1 MPTAM
6 TFNSLKSDMVAYL
19 ERGSSV
25 DTTVYDQLPKLI
37 NNAERRIA
45 REAKVLGFKVPV
57 TGTLQAGQS
66 VVEKPERWRST
77 VSINFGTGAG
87 NETRNPLFARS
98 YEYCRSYW
106 PNDSQTGVPKFYA
119 DYDYSHWLVA
129 PTPDADYPFE
139 VVFHQ
144 LPQLLDDGNQTN
156 WITQYAPDVLLYAA
170 LLEATPFLKN
180 DERIPVWEGMYSRAL
195 AALNAEDQT
204 RVVDQSAARSET

>member
-6 TFNSLKSDMVAYL
+6 TFTSLQSDIVAYV

-25 DTTVYDQLPKLI
+25 DTTVYQQIPKLI

-45 REAKVLGFKVPV
+45 REAKILGFKVPA
-57 TGTLQAGQS
+57 TGSMEAGQA
-66 VVEKPERWRST
+66 VVQKPERWRST
-77 VSINFGTGAG
+77 VSINYGTGVG
-87 NETRNPLFARS
+87 NETRVTLFPRS

-106 PNDSQTGVPKFYA
+106 PTDSATGSPKYYA
-119 DYDYSHWLVA
+119 DYDYNHWLVV

-144 LPQLLDDGNQTN
+144 IPQLLDESNQTN

-170 LLEATPFLKN
+170 LLETAPFLKN
-180 DERIPVWEGMYSRAL
+180 DERIPTWQALYDRGL
-195 AALNAEDQT
+195 AALNAEDQA
-204 RVVDQSAARSET
+204 RVVDQTVARSET